1 MKNIELTA
9 LVVKKHFQLSENA
22 KKDEDI
28 TYFPDPSCP
37 PPSDFPKLYYYL

>member
-1 MKNIELTA
+1 MKNLELTA

-28 TYFPDPSCP
+28 V
-37 PPSDFPKLYYYL
+37 SDKNNLFCFETVRL